1 MSAVVA
7 RTPPKRRRGLRL
19 LIVLAVIVLI
29 VGGALFWLN
38 SAAQASVNAAAT
50 LTVFRPAVS
59 VARGS
64 GAYAPAATGATVQ
77 PGDSVKTD
85 DKGRAAIQLPDGTL
99 TRLASGTE
107 LTVSSAHFTK
117 GGQLH
122 DVKLLQKI
130 GRTLSN
136 VQHLVSGA
144 SFQVAGQSAT
154 ASVRG
159 TRFEVIV
166 NKDGSMVVKLFEGQL
181 DFDGKNHVH
190 LVAPQQATADPQG
203 NIGPPGPIQPDPND
217 PFGPEQLAS
226 DAVNVGTTPGTEQDS
241 IGAPLLAGQQ
251 QAYTYSYSGGGLV
264 KAALGYTGSL
274 MRLEVDAPDGSKYP
288 KTGPPPIVVVV
299 NNGPPGIYNIIVT
312 GVSGLGTSGEEPFV
326 AVAAVE
332 PCVSS
337 NIAQNGA
344 VRRGYTQQDLVGAVQ
359 VSGLANLSL
368 TLTGSSLSGAIVNA
382 SGTYNGVGWTGSVV
396 IVAHGGVLQ
405 ITALGATIFGLNVP
419 AQQVAQQIASVI
431 GQDPSNLNPGF
442 IVDRLFTCDGVLMID
457 GRAG

>member
-1 MSAVVA
+1 
-7 RTPPKRRRGLRL
+7 
-19 LIVLAVIVLI
+19 VLIVLI
-29 VGGALFWLN
+29 VGAALFWLN
-38 SAAQASVNAAAT
+38 SAAQASVNVSAT

-59 VARGS
+59 VQRGS
-64 GAYAPAATGATVQ
+64 GVSAPAATGATIQ

-85 DKGRAAIQLPDGTL
+85 ATGRAAIGLPDGTL

-107 LTVSSAHFTK
+107 VKLDSAHFTK
-117 GGQLH
+117 SGQLH

-144 SFQVAGQSAT
+144 TFQVAGQSAT

-166 NKDGSMVVKLFEGQL
+166 NQDGSMVVKLFQGQL
-181 DFDGKNHVH
+181 DFDGLNHIH

-203 NIGPPGPIQPDPND
+203 NIGPAGPIQPDPND

-241 IGAPLLAGQQ
+241 VGAPLHNGEQQ
-251 QAYTYSYSGGGLV
+251 TYTYSYAGGGLV
-264 KAALGYTGSL
+264 KAALGYPGSL

-312 GVSGLGTSGEEPFV
+312 GISGLGSSGEEPFL
-326 AVAAVE
+326 AVASVE
-332 PCVSS
+332 PCASS

-344 VRRGYTQQDLVGAVQ
+344 VRRSYTSQDLSGAVQ

-368 TLTGSSLSGAIVNA
+368 TIFGASLAGAIVNA
-382 SGTYNGVGWTGSVV
+382 SGTYNGVSWTGSVV

-442 IVDRLFTCDGVLMID
+442 KVDRLFTCNGVLMID
-457 GRAG
+457 GRA

>member
-1 MSAVVA
+1 MSAVAA
-7 RTPPKRRRGLRL
+7 RTTPKRRRGPRL

-38 SAAQASVNAAAT
+38 AAAQASVNATAT

-59 VARGS
+59 VARGGGS
-64 GAYAPAATGATVQ
+64 FAPASTGAMVQ

-85 DKGRAAIQLPDGTL
+85 DKGRAALGLPDGTL

-107 LTVSSAHFTK
+107 LTLTSAHFMK
-117 GGQLH
+117 SGNLH
-122 DVKLLQKI
+122 DVKLFQKI
-130 GRTLSN
+130 GRTLIN

-144 SFQVAGQSAT
+144 TFQVAGQSAT

-166 NKDGSMVVKLFEGQL
+166 NPDGSMTVKLFEGQL

-190 LVAPQQATADPQG
+190 LVAPEQATADPQG
-203 NIGPPGPIQPDPND
+203 NIGPAGPIQPDPND

-226 DAVNVGTTPGTEQDS
+226 DAVDVGTTPGTEQDS
-241 IGAPLLAGQQ
+241 IGAPLHVGESQT
-251 QAYTYSYSGGGLV
+251 YTYSYAGGGLV
-264 KAALGYTGSL
+264 KAALGYPGSL
-274 MRLEVDAPDGSKYP
+274 MQLEVDAPDGSKYP

-299 NNGPPGIYNIIVT
+299 NNGPPGIYKIKVT
-312 GVSGLGTSGEEPFV
+312 GVAGLGTSGEEPFL

-332 PCVSS
+332 PCVSTD
-337 NIAQNGA
+337 IAQNGA
-344 VRRGYTQQDLVGAVQ
+344 VRRSYTSQDLAGAVQ
-359 VSGLANLSL
+359 VNGLANLSL
-368 TLTGSSLSGAIVNA
+368 TIVGTSPAGSIING
-382 SGTYNGVGWTGSVV
+382 SGTYNGVGWSGSIV
-396 IVAHGGVLQ
+396 IFARGGVLQ
-405 ITALGATIFGLNVP
+405 VTALGATVFGLNVP
-419 AQQVAQQIASVI
+419 AQQIAQQIASVI

-442 IVDRLFTCDGVLMID
+442 VVDRLFTCSGVLMID